1 MFGLLSPPLCY
12 PEKLA
17 VAQSAQG
24 SSEGNIIGVIKR
36 AAFEK
41 LPPGLAA
48 SLVAEQQLGHRYL
61 SGFCHL
67 PGDAGTEIH
76 LVTHSRRRDRE
87 ALLSSWH
94 GGQKLHSSRER
105 RNVRR

>member
-24 SSEGNIIGVIKR
+24 SSEGNVISVIKR

-41 LPPGLAA
+41 LALSLAA
-48 SLVAEQQLGHRYL
+48 SLVPEQQLGRRYL
-61 SGFCHL
+61 SGLCTFQ
-67 PGDAGTEIH
+67 AMSSTES
-76 LVTHSRRRDRE
+76 LLFTHPSRRDGE
-87 ALLSSWH
+87 AQLSR
-94 GGQKLHSSRER
+94 GQ
-105 RNVRR
+105 